1 MRGCQLHAHLA
12 YIFGNLP
19 PEEFTVDIVTQLIA
33 SNIFLTTRYVFDLAA
48 ENGAMYK
55 RLDPE
60 KRGLESGLG
69 VPDTEMFDL
78 FQNRRAYL
86 LEWLD
91 ADPQRANAAL
101 EGVVNI
107 ITMGD
112 EVPFARIHVSF
123 TLFHYGTHSRVYSFQ
138 NFAASPPVTE
148 PTALLCRRSTNSRGS
163 SSP

>member
-1 MRGCQLHAHLA
+1 MLRRWCDQATRENQTTRGCQLHAHLA
-12 YIFGNLP
+12 YIFGCLP

-33 SNIFLTTRYVFDLAA
+33 SNIFLTTRYVYDLAA

-55 RLDPE
+55 RVDPE

-86 LEWLD
+86 LDWLD

-112 EVPFARIHVSF
+112 EVQIRAHTCSF
-123 TLFHYGTHSRVYSFQ
+123 
-138 NFAASPPVTE
+138 SP
-148 PTALLCRRSTNSRGS
+148 LH
-163 SSP
+163 